1 VADDDLGSISGLPP
15 ELGIDEDLGRARQR
29 LRVRTDTRR
38 YGKPVTVVTGFDD
51 GVALDELAS
60 RLKRALACGGTVGD
74 GEIVLQGD
82 HAARVPDLLR
92 ERGFAVET

>member
-1 VADDDLGSISGLPP
+1 M
-15 ELGIDEDLGRARQR
+15 
-29 LRVRTDTRR
+29 
-38 YGKPVTVVTGFDD
+38 TGFDD

-60 RLKRALACGGTVGD
+60 TLERALACGGTVGD